1 MTELGHN
8 TPLGRGGSLL
18 TVVIILTRLVRPA
31 NVSRADGRAGWA
43 SVVVV
48 VVVVVVGSFCLFL
61 LLHRG
66 RNRGRKAGN
75 HTNRS
80 GLRTRNNSSLYL
92 YLYLYLCLYLYLD
105 LYFLYLYLQ
114 KRTGVD
120 SGPATVPYFLGMLPT
135 LGSLVINTI
144 AFLILAVQK
153 YVSQI
158 IPDINLILQTNDK
171 VLEPKLSLICLQLV
185 PRCRLQCHN
194 SHSSSNLE

>member
-1 MTELGHN
+1 MLVFIIAPRTQPGQK
-8 TPLGRGGSLL
+8 GRQ
-18 TVVIILTRLVRPA
+18 PHQQK
-31 NVSRADGRAGWA
+31 W
-43 SVVVV
+43 
-48 VVVVVVGSFCLFL
+48 
-61 LLHRG
+61 
-66 RNRGRKAGN
+66 
-75 HTNRS
+75 
-80 GLRTRNNSSLYL
+80 TRNNSSLYL
-92 YLYLYLCLYLYLD
+92 YLFLYLCLYLYLY

-114 KRTGVD
+114 KGTRVD

-185 PRCRLQCHN
+185 PRCPLQCHN
-194 SHSSSNLE
+194 SHLSSNLEYKPKEYNNNDNCACRN